1 MQFWYTIFNRDTDK
15 VCFAKALHTAP
26 EKHDIYDKHGKYVE
40 TELLCKE
47 SYIDDKYC
55 QED

>member
-1 MQFWYTIFNRDTDK
+1 MQFYYTIFNRDTDE

-26 EKHDIYDKHGKYVE
+26 EKHDIYDKHGNYVE

-47 SYIDDKYC
+47 SYIDDQYC